1 MGGLTSFPSYCLTW
15 PGDLALRWVK
25 STVKG
30 KLEVLLKAEDGRGGR
45 ETRTTAEKKKI
56 TYHTTLHRSLNIF
69 RCCSSVGRSL
79 FRDKELTNNHLVDQA
94 YIVFEEGRLAEY
106 HRHFCRKRSLIGMS
120 IYLDQWPRSDEFK
133 KIASTPVHLQSKE
146 GFKSFTLVI
155 AQQQFQL
162 WNLPYEVPLWLAQFS
177 LIFLFHLRFS
187 RVQTIFWKIQRGFVT
202 SSYWQELI
210 FLVDFH
216 QGNRRAS
223 KLCLL

>member
-79 FRDKELTNNHLVDQA
+79 SRDKELTNNHLVDQA

-133 KIASTPVHLQSKE
+133 KNCIYTRPPAKQRRLQKLYFGDCSAAISTMKFALWSAPVACSI
-146 GFKSFTLVI
+146 FI
-155 AQQQFQL
+155 
-162 WNLPYEVPLWLAQFS
+162 NFS
-177 LIFLFHLRFS
+177 L
-187 RVQTIFWKIQRGFVT
+187 
-202 SSYWQELI
+202 SS
-210 FLVDFH
+210 
-216 QGNRRAS
+216 
-223 KLCLL
+223 